1 MKTIRNKVMSLVL
14 VISLAAIVVLG
25 TVSCFGIWRIR
36 CNTDSSLKNLNKQA
50 TSDTTDALQNQKK
63 EELQSLVQNKSN
75 LADISLNLILNQTR
89 IVAMAAEDIFE
100 NAEEYTRGQA
110 ASSLPVDSY
119 DFSCNYPESTIG
131 QFSFHIRAPRDVMDP
146 ASIVEEDGEI
156 VKAELDE
163 NSLSETMRKDLYLAG
178 YLKGALGG
186 IRNFDNGDGTYNGIG
201 ATYICL
207 ESSGIDVLADTL
219 TMSMV
224 EYDARESVWYT
235 EAAKLE
241 EGEVFWTN
249 PVQDSSGRGTAL
261 ICAMP
266 VYADGR
272 FIGVAGS
279 GGLIDNIRELVQST
293 TIGDSGYAFLVNT
306 SGEQGVNVIANAN
319 QDENSEINQYRDDL
333 LQSGNEGLIEVVEK
347 MRNKESGISVVSLDG
362 KESYIAYSPLETTDW
377 SMVAVISAD
386 DASIITPIKE
396 QQENIGSI
404 TQDANERIAGMIGL
418 MAAAFVAAALSGV
431 ILVVLFSYKFSNRL
445 AEPIRMLTE
454 GVKQISG
461 GDLDFQIHVDSNDET
476 EVLGQA
482 FNSMTKSLKDYIAN
496 LSQITAE
503 KERISAELNVAAK
516 IQTDMLP
523 CIFPPFPERHE
534 FDIYASMTP
543 AKEVGGD
550 FYDFFLVDD
559 DHLALVMADVSGKGV
574 PAALFMVIAKTLLKN
589 AAQTGLSPKEVLE
602 KVNNQLCENNDA
614 EMFVTVWVGIYEIST
629 GRLTASNAG
638 HEYPVIRRAGGDFEL
653 VKDRHGFVLAGMENT
668 RYREYELNLGPEDML
683 FVYTDG
689 VAEATDGSNNLYG
702 TDRMLAA
709 LNSRQDGT
717 PEEVLL
723 TVKEDIEK
731 FVGDAPQFDDI
742 TMLAMQRKDEGE
754 KTIRRISVKPDFKN
768 MEKIL
773 DMINETMESREVPAK
788 IISQF
793 DVAADEIFSN
803 IIRYSHA
810 RNSDVE
816 ISAEL
821 NRIRMR
827 FSDDGI
833 PYDPTKQPEPDITL
847 SAEEREI
854 GGLGIFMV
862 KKSMDRILYEYA
874 DGRNILIIEKGW

>member
-1 MKTIRNKVMSLVL
+1 MKTIRNKVMGLVL
-14 VISLAAIVVLG
+14 IISLAAIIILG
-25 TVSCFGIWRIR
+25 AVSCFGIWRIR
-36 CNTDSSLKNLNKQA
+36 CTTDSSLKNLNKQA
-50 TSDTTDALQNQKK
+50 TSDTTGALQTQKK
-63 EELQSLVQNKSN
+63 EELQSLVENKSSV
-75 LADISLNLILNQTR
+75 ADTSLNLILNQTR
-89 IVAMAAEDIFE
+89 IVAMAAKDIFE
-100 NAEEYTRGQA
+100 NEDEYIRGQA
-110 ASSLPVDSY
+110 DYSLPLDSY
-119 DFSCNYPESTIG
+119 DFSCNYPESVIG
-131 QFSFHIRAPRDVMDP
+131 QFSFHIRAPREVMEP
-146 ASIVEEDGEI
+146 SSIVEENGEI
-156 VKAELDE
+156 IKAELDE
-163 NSLSETMRKDLYLAG
+163 NSLSGTMRRDLYLAG
-178 YLKGALGG
+178 YLKGVLGG

-219 TMSMV
+219 TMSMI

-235 EAAKLE
+235 EASKLN

-266 VYADGR
+266 VFADGR

-306 SGEQGVNVIANAN
+306 SGEDGVNVIASADRN
-319 QDENSEINQYRDDL
+319 ENSEINRCRDNL
-333 LQSGNEGLIEVVEK
+333 LQSENEELIDVVEK
-347 MRNKESGISVVSLDG
+347 MRSKETGISEIVLDG

-386 DASIITPIKE
+386 DASIITPITE
-396 QQENIGSI
+396 QQDNIGSI
-404 TQDANERIAGMIGL
+404 TYETNEQIIGMIGL
-418 MAAAFVAAALSGV
+418 MAAAFVIVALVGV
-431 ILVVLFSYKFSNRL
+431 IIVILLSYKFSNRL
-445 AEPIRMLTE
+445 AGPILMLTD
-454 GVKQISG
+454 GVKKISD
-461 GDLDFQIHVDSNDET
+461 GDLDFQIHVDSNDEI
-476 EVLGQA
+476 EILGQA
-482 FNSMTKSLKDYIAN
+482 FNGMTGNLKNYIAN

-589 AAQTGLSPKEVLE
+589 AAQTGISPKEILE

-614 EMFVTVWVGIYEIST
+614 EMFVTVWLGIYEIST

-653 VKDRHGFVLAGMENT
+653 VKDRHGFVLAGMENV
-668 RYREYELNLGPEDML
+668 RYREYVLDLGPEDTL

-689 VAEATDGSNNLYG
+689 VAEATDSNNDLYG
-702 TDRMLAA
+702 TERMLAA
-709 LNSRQDGT
+709 LNSRKDGT
-717 PEEVLL
+717 PEEILYA
-723 TVKEDIEK
+723 VKEDIGR

-742 TMLAMQRKDEGE
+742 TMLAVQRKDEGE
-754 KTIRRISVKPDFKN
+754 KTIREISVKPDFEN
-768 MEKIL
+768 MDKVL
-773 DMINETMESREVPAK
+773 DMINEVMENREVPAK

-793 DVAADEIFSN
+793 DIAVDEIFSN
-803 IIRYSHA
+803 IIRYSQA
-810 RNSDVE
+810 QNADVE
-816 ISAEL
+816 ITAEVSRVIL
-821 NRIRMR
+821 R

-862 KKSMDRILYEYA
+862 KKSMDRILYENT
-874 DGRNILIIEKGW
+874 DGHNILTIEKRW